1 MSKKSPPASRYI
13 KDYEEYRPRFNIED
27 ELAPLSDYEFSDFD
41 SDKSKSSESGHEY
54 YTEKR
59 SKLPLNHDLPRYLGD
74 HAWVRPS
81 ASKLKSQDGDRVPE
95 FKSER
100 MQIDEAERRRIERE
114 RRRKEKIAEEKERM
128 KKYDLS
134 FLDDDYSSF
143 SSASSYDSDDKK
155 PSPEEMKLAE
165 EAEAN
170 MKRIQKEKH
179 LEQIRETA
187 PFWEKLK
194 EEEYEKQFKEDTEK
208 LSERTH
214 TCQLCKQN
222 KLLLENRMKL
232 NLGQGKG
239 IKVKGSDDFTRKIGE
254 NQYPYEDRICKPC
267 YNEKVY
273 PALERKEKKRQTQLV
288 KEKNKRIRKRNENRR
303 RRRNMDHY
311 QTMSGVAQ
319 GQLLTSMPT
328 RNISD
333 NETELSYLADTDER
347 WKGGKNRKTRKRK
360 RKKRKKT
367 RKKRKRKKTRK
378 KSKRKRKRKTKVKKR

>member
-1 MSKKSPPASRYI
+1 MSKKLPPASRYM
-13 KDYEEYRPRFNIED
+13 KDYEQTYPNFTLDD
-27 ELAPLSDYEFSDFD
+27 ELPPLSDYEFSDFD

-54 YTEKR
+54 YTEAR
-59 SKLPLNHDLPRYLGD
+59 SKMPLQHDLPRYLGD

-81 ASKLKSQDGDRVPE
+81 AAKLKSQDGDRVPE

-100 MQIDEAERRRIERE
+100 MQMDEAETA
-114 RRRKEKIAEEKERM
+114 KKLEEERM
-128 KKYDLS
+128 NKYDLS

-143 SSASSYDSDDKK
+143 SSASEYDSDDKK
-155 PSPEEMKLAE
+155 PSPEEMAKIE
-165 EAEAN
+165 EN
-170 MKRIQKEKH
+170 MKRIQREKH
-179 LEQIRETA
+179 LEQIKDVA

-194 EEEYEKQFKEDTEK
+194 DEKYEKQYNEDIEK

-222 KLLLENRMKL
+222 KLLLENRMKF
-232 NLGQGKG
+232 NLGKEKG
-239 IKVKGSDDFTRKIGE
+239 IKVKGSDGYTRKIGE
-254 NQYPYEDRICKPC
+254 NQYPYEDRICEQC
-267 YNEKVY
+267 FNEKVY
-273 PALERKEKKRQTQLV
+273 PSLVKREKKRQTQLV
-288 KEKNKRIRKRNENRR
+288 KEKNKRIKNRNRNRNI
-303 RRRNMDHY
+303 RRNKDHY
-311 QTMSGVAQ
+311 ETMSGVGQ

-333 NETELSYLADTDER
+333 DETELSYLADTDER